1 MLIGVRKLDAH
12 DQRFNTAEQQEGE
25 RGDQVA
31 DTDYFVI
38 NRSKPSLQARWRLPY
53 LLQAL
58 RNRWVVGLGNYGSA
72 IKVGV
77 GHVRFHYFRLP
88 R

>member
-12 DQRFNTAEQQEGE
+12 DQRLNTAEQQESE
-25 RGDQVA
+25 RGDQIA
-31 DTDYFVI
+31 DTDHLVI
-38 NRSKPSLQARWRLPY
+38 NRSKPSAQPRWRLPY
-53 LLQAL
+53 LLQAR
-58 RNRWVVGLGNYGSA
+58 RNRRVASLGNHGGA
-72 IKVGV
+72 IKVSV